1 MSKKTKRNRII
12 TAVIAVVVA
21 AGLIAALDITK
32 PYAVFADGTKVEDP
46 YVIKADND
54 EILLVEDAETAE
66 KVIETVLDEYSPDGA
81 QINSLIVDKKLTT
94 ADKKLRR
101 GQEPPVV
108 LTEEEA
114 VGEIIEKNATADP
127 YFCVTINAEVGDV
140 EDIKAETTY
149 KETEDLYE
157 GEKEVKREGV
167 KGSQI
172 VTDQIISVNGEILNT
187 QQIDTSVIADATDEI
202 VYKGTKKRPADTA
215 WQDYSG
221 KVMGSGD
228 GSAIVN
234 FALQFLG
241 NPYVYGGTSLTNGA
255 DCSGFVQA
263 VFSKFGIYLPRTADV
278 QAKCGKGISLAEAK
292 PGDLI
297 YYSGHIAIY
306 MGGGRIVHAAN
317 PAKDI
322 CISGVHACGR
332 ILTVR
337 RIVE

>member
-1 MSKKTKRNRII
+1 MLNKKTKRII
-12 TAVIAVVVA
+12 AAVAAVVLA
-21 AGLIAALDITK
+21 AGVTVALDITK
-32 PYAVFADGTKVEDP
+32 PYAEYADGTKVEDP
-46 YVIKADND
+46 YVIKADNC
-54 EILLVEDAETAE
+54 EVAVVEDAETAE

-81 QINSLIVDKKLTT
+81 QINSLVVDKKLSTE
-94 ADKKLRR
+94 DKRLKR
-101 GQEPPVV
+101 GEEPLVIV
-108 LTEEEA
+108 SEEEA
-114 VGEIIEKNATADP
+114 VQDILEKNASEEP

-140 EDIKAETTY
+140 KALKAGKDY
-149 KETEDLYE
+149 KETKDLYE
-157 GEKEVKREGV
+157 GEEEVKREGV

-172 VTDQIISVNGEILNT
+172 VTDQIISVNGQILST
-187 QQIDTSVIADATDEI
+187 QQVDTTVIADATDEI
-202 VYKGTKKRPADTA
+202 IYKGTKKRPADTA

-228 GSAIVN
+228 GAAIVN

-241 NPYVYGGTSLTNGA
+241 NPYKYGGTSLTNGA

-263 VFSKFGIYLPRTADV
+263 VYAKFGISLPRTADA

-292 PGDLI
+292 AGDLV
-297 YYSGHIAIY
+297 YYSGHIGIY

-322 CISGVHACGR
+322 CVSGVHACGR

>member
-1 MSKKTKRNRII
+1 MQNKKRIRI
-12 TAVIAVVVA
+12 LAAASAVIVA
-21 AGLIAALDITK
+21 AGLLVALDFTK

-46 YVIKADND
+46 YVIKAD
-54 EILLVEDAETAE
+54 ESEVVLVEDAETAE

-81 QINSLIVDKKLTT
+81 QINSLVVDKKLTT
-94 ADKKLRR
+94 DDKSIKR
-101 GQEPPVV
+101 GSEPPIV
-108 LTEEEA
+108 LTEEDA
-114 VGEIIEKNATADP
+114 VKNILEKNATDDP
-127 YFCVTINAEVGDV
+127 YFCVTINAEVGEV
-140 EDIKAETTY
+140 KSVKAGKTY
-149 KETEDLYE
+149 KETKDLYE
-157 GEKEVKREGV
+157 GEEEVKREGA

-187 QQIDTSVIADATDEI
+187 QQIDTAVIADATDEI
-202 VYKGTKKRPADTA
+202 IYKGTKKRPQDTA

-221 KVMGSGD
+221 EVMGSGD
-228 GSAIVN
+228 GQAIVN

-263 VFSKFGIYLPRTADV
+263 VFARFGISLPRTADV

-297 YYSGHIAIY
+297 YYPGHIAIY

-322 CISGVHACGR
+322 CVSGVHACGK